1 MLRPIGFLTSALLLA
16 PLLLNGAGSGLAREV
31 MVKPGDTLSEIA
43 EHYGVSILLLM
54 QANGLE
60 DPGHIEVGQSLR
72 LSGAAAG
79 KRDES
84 SLLHTVKPGE
94 TLSEIAE
101 QYDVST
107 AQLAALNQLDDNDY
121 VQAGDRLR
129 LSKSG
134 RAPTR
139 PLNVEPDASKHVV
152 AAGQALSQI
161 AEAYDLPTSRLMAL
175 NGINDAD
182 RVLVGQRLTLRGG
195 PKPESV
201 PEAKREAPSASE
213 SQTATTA
220 KPEAA
225 AAPTSGASVTTT
237 TTAATSPS
245 PAPAPGLANDPD
257 WRSYGPLRVDWSNW
271 LLMEGSHVAPTLN
284 TDDQPLYLAV
294 NCSARKLNA
303 TGASGAWKT
312 WDPPRSDFE
321 RRILEDLCR
330 EKGA

>member
-31 MVKPGDTLSEIA
+31 VVKPGDTLSEIA
-43 EHYGVSILLLM
+43 ERHGVSMLLLV
-54 QANGLE
+54 QVNGLE

-79 KRDES
+79 KRDGRS
-84 SLLHTVKPGE
+84 PLHTVQPGE

-101 QYDVST
+101 QHDVST
-107 AQLAALNQLDDNDY
+107 AQLAALNQLDDNDH
-121 VQAGDRLR
+121 VQVGARLR
-129 LSKSG
+129 LPKG
-134 RAPTR
+134 RRVPARLLKVDPG
-139 PLNVEPDASKHVV
+139 ASEHVV
-152 AAGQALSQI
+152 AAGQTLSQI
-161 AEAYDLPTSRLMAL
+161 AGSYDLPTSRLMAL
-175 NGINDAD
+175 NGIKDAD
-182 RVLVGQRLTLRGG
+182 RVLVGQRLALRGE
-195 PKPESV
+195 PKSESV
-201 PEAKREAPSASE
+201 PEAKREAPSTSE

-237 TTAATSPS
+237 TTVATSPS
-245 PAPAPGLANDPD
+245 PATAPGLANDPD
-257 WRSYGPLRVDWSNW
+257 WRSDGPLRVDWANW
-271 LLMEGSHVAPTLN
+271 LPMEGSHVAPTLN